1 MFDWN
6 IWGPLVGAILGVIGT
21 SIYNTWKHRD
31 EILHTLR
38 VGQFEAV
45 KQLAIQMQK
54 EVLFNTDGTPYVNV
68 ADHVAIHERF
78 QEGLPKI
85 APLISLTEYSLID
98 REVLVQWKN
107 LHSLVSAILTEKSL
121 ESYWADEVI
130 EDEAE
135 KWGPPV
141 TFTSGSP
148 LPPGVFERWA
158 VLSVGLEELVV
169 SARNAV
175 IPPRSSIR
183 NARYRLSHVY
193 DLHGPRGR
201 VANFFWRSHWRVRLF
216 FRNLYEK
223 TQKRKTSEA
232 DSPVRNKS

>member
-38 VGQFEAV
+38 VSQFEAV

-54 EVLFNTDGTPYVNV
+54 EVIFNTDGAPYVNV

-78 QEGLPKI
+78 QKGLPKI

-98 REVLVQWKN
+98 REVLIQWEN
-107 LHSLVSAILTEKSL
+107 LNSLVSAIMTEKRL
-121 ESYWADEVI
+121 ESYLVDEI
-130 EDEAE
+130 TEDEAK
-135 KWGPPV
+135 KWEPPV

-148 LPPGVFERWA
+148 LPPGVFERWV

-183 NARYRLSHVY
+183 NARYRLSSSY

-201 VANFFWRSHWRVRLF
+201 VANFFWRTYWRIRLF

-223 TQKRKTSEA
+223 ARNRKNSED
-232 DSPVRNKS
+232 DSPVLNKS